1 MTTRSVHAAL
11 IPPQRSSRH
20 PSIFPQV
27 RGLSAF
33 SVSTFVFFNWISLN
47 CSWIF
52 PSPSTIKLCPKCYSY
67 FLSLVLP
74 WKILQEFIERPQ
86 YASGRKRRVIVLE
99 SQSLKLNV
107 WDNFC
112 VSVRPILHSESQCQ
126 NFLSV
131 WHLVIF
137 KSEKL
142 KKNITKGTTDPRVEF
157 ISQVQSSQ
165 ILIKL
170 QFQNLDYALTSKSQP
185 NITLSIKQTLQN
197 LDQDSTS

>member
-1 MTTRSVHAAL
+1 MTTWSIQYDLIVCFSKHILYFLYLPEFSLYRGKYPPMTTRSVHAAL

-20 PSIFPQV
+20 PSIFPKWE
-27 RGLSAF
+27 GWWLSASAF
-33 SVSTFVFFNWISLN
+33 SVSIFVFFNWISLN

-52 PSPSTIKLCPKCYSY
+52 SSLSTIKLCQKCYSY

-74 WKILQEFIERPQ
+74 WKMLQEFIERPQ

-137 KSEKL
+137 
-142 KKNITKGTTDPRVEF
+142 
-157 ISQVQSSQ
+157 
-165 ILIKL
+165 
-170 QFQNLDYALTSKSQP
+170 
-185 NITLSIKQTLQN
+185 
-197 LDQDSTS
+197 